1 MRASDTRA
9 SRVLGVPVRLSLALL
24 ALLALA
30 VALPSTAA
38 AKLSRDAQ
46 RVYDDYR
53 ADAEISPC
61 DHTAAVY
68 RRTLRE
74 ITPAIEEETPA
85 FRPAVEAAL
94 RERERGGGACAK
106 ADDQGSEGK
115 GSPSG
120 AAGGT
125 ASPPRAPATPPAKP
139 APAPPPAD
147 GGRRDAAGDAEPDR
161 RPRASRGELGPRR
174 AVGARAGRSPPRG
187 DAAGPADR

>member
-68 RRTLRE
+68 RKTLRE
-74 ITPAIEEETPA
+74 LTPAIEEETPA

-94 RERERGGGACAK
+94 RERQRGRRGCLKEDAPEQSGTTGGGTTPNTP
-106 ADDQGSEGK
+106 D
-115 GSPSG
+115 
-120 AAGGT
+120 
-125 ASPPRAPATPPAKP
+125 ASTPPAQN
-139 APAPPPAD
+139 AP
-147 GGRRDAAGDAEPDR
+147 
-161 RPRASRGELGPRR
+161 
-174 AVGARAGRSPPRG
+174 
-187 DAAGPADR
+187 